1 MRLTETTERFS
12 NYSPSFKGKKNG
24 IRFDISLWEYGNKE
38 WCVCA
43 ELVKDEDICY
53 NTLWNGLSFK
63 TLEAAVEWCENLK
76 QDKLIELRENYFKK
90 QK

>member
-12 NYSPSFKGKKNG
+12 NSPSFKGKKNG

-43 ELVKDEDICY
+43 NLVKDEDICY
-53 NTLWNGLSFK
+53 NTL
-63 TLEAAVEWCENLK
+63 
-76 QDKLIELRENYFKK
+76 
-90 QK
+90 